1 MIEQTYKLSMIPFE
15 EQVRRNY
22 EIPIVPASQ
31 YDKTLRTLSFELY
44 NGEDRFTIPA
54 EAVVYIFGMKPD
66 GNAFQYQMTV
76 EDNVAK
82 IAMQTQMT
90 TVAGCVT
97 CEIVLFEENTSGPRI
112 GSANFKLM
120 VEKCAV
126 GDDAEFSR
134 SDMPIIQTLIYGGT
148 VGDVLVKDVNGATWS
163 SEAPSE
169 GYMRYAQYDPE
180 ITGTVNSARNAEA
193 VDGHT
198 VARNVLANEYTNEQ
212 IDQKIAEGGGGGNAV
227 WGRISGDIANQADLQ
242 RELSNK
248 VTKVA
253 GKGLSTNDFTDQWR
267 NKLEGIEAGAEVNV
281 QANWDQT
288 VTTADDYIQNK
299 PTIPENTSDLV
310 NDSGF
315 ITAALAPVQGVKGS
329 AESAYRTGSVSIS
342 KANIGLDNVD
352 NTSDAD
358 KPISTAVQ
366 TALDAK
372 QGKLTAGA
380 NITIDANNVISSTGG
395 GGGGTGGH
403 TILNASGSAMP
414 QRGKIQF
421 TNTTVTDDE
430 TADKTVV
437 AGIKGDTGDTGPQGP
452 KGDTGDTGPQ
462 GPKGDTGDTGPT
474 GATGNGISSAV
485 LNADYTLTLNFTN
498 GTSYTTPTPIRGATG
513 ATGPQGDTGPTG
525 PTGPQGPTGET
536 GPAGAT
542 GNGISSITK
551 TGTVGLVDTYTIA
564 FTDGTSTTFTVT
576 NGQDGSSNV
585 QWGDITGSIANQT
598 DLSNALAAK
607 ANNSNIATIEAG
619 TTATQTYSAGDNV
632 LVGGQLYKVTDDIAV
647 GETFTAGTNVE
658 ATTVGDQ
665 LSELN
670 NGLTSYTDGIWTV
683 RKYAD
688 GTAECWGAYNGTNHP
703 ITRAWG
709 SWYVSAES
717 AVIQIPYPS
726 GLFITEPILTVTQTN
741 SAASCIPMSAG
752 LGDVPSTAYT
762 PKLVLS
768 RANSSTVSKFTLSM
782 HAIGRWK

>member
-15 EQVRRNY
+15 EQRRRSY
-22 EIPIVPASQ
+22 EIPIVSASQ
-31 YDKTLRTLSFELY
+31 YDKTLRTLNFELY
-44 NGEDRFTIPA
+44 DGEDRFIIPA

-97 CEIVLFEENTSGPRI
+97 CEVVLFEENTSGPRI

-120 VEKCAV
+120 VEECAV

-134 SDMPIIQTLIYGGT
+134 SDMPVIQTLIFGGT
-148 VGDVLVKDVNGATWS
+148 AGDVLVKDVNGVSWS

-180 ITGTVNSARNAEA
+180 ITGTVNSARNAEK

-198 VARNVLANEYTNEQ
+198 VARNVLANEYTNAE

-242 RELSNK
+242 RELGNK

-267 NKLEGIEAGAEVNV
+267 NKLEGIETGAEVNV

-358 KPISTAVQ
+358 KPISTAMQ
-366 TALDAK
+366 TALNAK
-372 QGKLTAGA
+372 QGKLTAGS
-380 NITIDANNVISSTGG
+380 NITIDANNVISAAGG
-395 GGGGTGGH
+395 AETGGH

-414 QRGKIQF
+414 QREKLQF
-421 TNTTVTDDE
+421 NGATVTDDS
-430 TADKTVV
+430 ANNKTIVS
-437 AGIKGDTGDTGPQGP
+437 GLKGDPGE
-452 KGDTGDTGPQ
+452 K
-462 GPKGDTGDTGPT
+462 GDTGPT

-485 LNADYTLTLNFTN
+485 LNADYTLTLNFTD
-498 GTSYTTPTPIRGATG
+498 GTSYTTPNPIRGATG
-513 ATGPQGDTGPTG
+513 ATGPQGPQGDTGPTG

-536 GPAGAT
+536 GPTGAT

-564 FTDGTSTTFTVT
+564 FTNGTSTTFTVT
-576 NGQDGSSNV
+576 NGQDGSTNIH
-585 QWGDITGSIANQT
+585 WGDLTGSIANQT
-598 DLSNALAAK
+598 DLSNALNAK
-607 ANNSNIATIEAG
+607 ADATALETKANASDIATIESG
-619 TTATQTYSAGDNV
+619 TTASQTYTQGEYLV
-632 LVGGQLYKVTDDIAV
+632 LEGQLYKVIENIAT
-647 GETFTAGTNVE
+647 GELFDVGTNIE
-658 ATTVGDQ
+658 STTVGSQ

-670 NGLTSYTDGIWTV
+670 NGLTSVQTLDGFIGYKDRTISNVSISYDNGYANIGDIYSNWNIPTGAYLTGLYIRGWTGAPGLISLATSSDGRGVYVYCTKAGTISSLTV
-683 RKYAD
+683 RIWYA
-688 GTAECWGAYNGTNHP
+688 
-703 ITRAWG
+703 R
-709 SWYVSAES
+709 
-717 AVIQIPYPS
+717 
-726 GLFITEPILTVTQTN
+726 F
-741 SAASCIPMSAG
+741 
-752 LGDVPSTAYT
+752 
-762 PKLVLS
+762 
-768 RANSSTVSKFTLSM
+768 
-782 HAIGRWK
+782 

>member
-76 EDNVAK
+76 EDNMAK

-134 SDMPIIQTLIYGGT
+134 SDMPVIQTLIFGGT
-148 VGDVLVKDVNGATWS
+148 TGDILVKDVNGVTWS

-180 ITGTVNSARNAEA
+180 ITGTVNSARDSET

-267 NKLEGIEAGAEVNV
+267 NKLEGIAAGAEVNV

-288 VTTADDYIQNK
+288 VTTADDFIQNK

-329 AESAYRTGSVSIS
+329 AESAYRTGNVSIS

-485 LNADYTLTLNFTN
+485 LNADYTLTLNFTD

-607 ANNSNIATIEAG
+607 ANNSNVATIEAG
-619 TTATQTYSAGDNV
+619 TTATQTYTAGDNV

-658 ATTVGDQ
+658 AKTIGDQ

-670 NGLTSYTDGIWTV
+670 NDLNYLIKTIIITGTTDGTGNVGAGSTTTRILLGAIPDRRANASISSALITTTAAGTSYMLHCIQSNGAVVANQEVKVICTYIDGSI
-683 RKYAD
+683 
-688 GTAECWGAYNGTNHP
+688 
-703 ITRAWG
+703 I
-709 SWYVSAES
+709 
-717 AVIQIPYPS
+717 
-726 GLFITEPILTVTQTN
+726 
-741 SAASCIPMSAG
+741 
-752 LGDVPSTAYT
+752 
-762 PKLVLS
+762 
-768 RANSSTVSKFTLSM
+768 
-782 HAIGRWK
+782 

>member
-180 ITGTVNSARNAEA
+180 ITGTVNSARNAEK

-267 NKLEGIEAGAEVNV
+267 NKLEGIESGAEVNV

-342 KANIGLDNVD
+342 KENIGLGNVD

-452 KGDTGDTGPQ
+452 KGDTGETGPQ

-513 ATGPQGDTGPTG
+513 ATGPQGDTGPKGDTG
-525 PTGPQGPTGET
+525 DT

-564 FTDGTSTTFTVT
+564 FTNGTSTTFTVT

-598 DLSNALAAK
+598 DLSNALATK
-607 ANNSNIATIEAG
+607 ASNSNIATIETG
-619 TTATQTYSAGDNV
+619 TTATQTYTAGDNV
-632 LVGGQLYKVTDDIAV
+632 LVGGQLYKVTDDIDV
-647 GETFTAGTNVE
+647 GETFTSGANVE
-658 ATTVGDQ
+658 ATTIGEE
-665 LSELN
+665 LTALN
-670 NGLTSYTDGIWTV
+670 NGLMPTTVPLSVNGRYMKGERAAGTGFTVNIPLFSQPTSVSGAELAYYTGSAWTNITI
-683 RKYAD
+683 ANW
-688 GTAECWGAYNGTNHP
+688 AWNGVVLIVEFGNP
-703 ITRAWG
+703 
-709 SWYVSAES
+709 
-717 AVIQIPYPS
+717 P
-726 GLFITEPILTVTQTN
+726 
-741 SAASCIPMSAG
+741 SAAGFYG
-752 LGDVPSTAYT
+752 LRGTINITY
-762 PKLVLS
+762 
-768 RANSSTVSKFTLSM
+768 
-782 HAIGRWK
+782 

>member
-134 SDMPIIQTLIYGGT
+134 SDMPVIQTLIFGGT
-148 VGDVLVKDVNGATWS
+148 TGDILVKDVNGVTWS

-180 ITGTVNSARNAEA
+180 ITGTVNSARDSET

-342 KANIGLDNVD
+342 KANIGLENVD

-585 QWGDITGSIANQT
+585 QWGDITGSLANQA
-598 DLSNALAAK
+598 DLSNALSAK

-647 GETFTAGTNVE
+647 GETFTVGTNVE
-658 ATTVGDQ
+658 AKTIGDQ

-670 NGLTSYTDGIWTV
+670 TGLKFVKLHEGVQNFT
-683 RKYAD
+683 
-688 GTAECWGAYNGTNHP
+688 
-703 ITRAWG
+703 
-709 SWYVSAES
+709 
-717 AVIQIPYPS
+717 
-726 GLFITEPILTVTQTN
+726 
-741 SAASCIPMSAG
+741 AASETIP
-752 LGDVPSTAYT
+752 LTDDPSKYDY
-762 PKLVLS
+762 LLISVV
-768 RANSSTVSKFTLSM
+768 ANSSQINVITHLKDDYGSNLRAFYFAAPNFYCSAQVRLVGSSLVTLEAPGKAGYATMGIGTVYGVKCSV
-782 HAIGRWK
+782 

>member
-15 EQVRRNY
+15 EQRRRSY

-44 NGEDRFTIPA
+44 DGEDRFIIPA

-76 EDNVAK
+76 EDNMAK

-97 CEIVLFEENTSGPRI
+97 CEVVLFEENTSGPRI

-120 VEKCAV
+120 VEECAV

-134 SDMPIIQTLIYGGT
+134 SDMPVIQTLIFGGT
-148 VGDVLVKDVNGATWS
+148 AGDVLVKDVNGVSWS

-180 ITGTVNSARNAEA
+180 ITGTVNSARNAEK

-198 VARNVLANEYTNEQ
+198 VARNVLANEYTNAE

-227 WGRISGDIANQADLQ
+227 WGRISGDIANQSDLQ

-288 VTTADDYIQNK
+288 VVTADDYIQNK

-342 KANIGLDNVD
+342 KANIGLGNVD

-372 QGKLTAGA
+372 QGKLTAGS
-380 NITIDANNVISSTGG
+380 NITIDANNVISAAGG
-395 GGGGTGGH
+395 AETGGH

-414 QRGKIQF
+414 QREKLQF
-421 TNTTVTDDE
+421 NGATVTDDS
-430 TADKTVV
+430 ANNKTIV
-437 AGIKGDTGDTGPQGP
+437 AGLKGDPGEKGDTGPA
-452 KGDTGDTGPQ
+452 
-462 GPKGDTGDTGPT
+462 

-498 GTSYTTPTPIRGATG
+498 GTSYTTPNPIRGATG
-513 ATGPQGDTGPTG
+513 ATGPQGPQGPQGEDGATGATGPKGDTGDTGPT
-525 PTGPQGPTGET
+525 
-536 GPAGAT
+536 GAT

-564 FTDGTSTTFTVT
+564 FTNGTSTTFTVT
-576 NGQDGSSNV
+576 NGQDGSTNIH
-585 QWGDITGSIANQT
+585 WGDLTGSIANQT
-598 DLSNALAAK
+598 DLSNALNAK
-607 ANNSNIATIEAG
+607 ADVTALETKANASDIATIESG
-619 TTATQTYSAGDNV
+619 TTASQTYTKGDYLV
-632 LVGGQLYKVTDDIAV
+632 LEGQLYKVIENIATGELFDV
-647 GETFTAGTNVE
+647 GTNIESTTAGAELT
-658 ATTVGDQ
+658 A
-665 LSELN
+665 LN
-670 NGLTSYTDGIWTV
+670 NGLASIKTLDNFIGYKDRTISNISISSDNG
-683 RKYAD
+683 YA
-688 GTAECWGAYNGTNHP
+688 T
-703 ITRAWG
+703 
-709 SWYVSAES
+709 
-717 AVIQIPYPS
+717 
-726 GLFITEPILTVTQTN
+726 
-741 SAASCIPMSAG
+741 
-752 LGDVPSTAYT
+752 LGDVYTNWGLPSGAY
-762 PKLVLS
+762 VLGFFV
-768 RANSSTVSKFTLSM
+768 RGWSSAPGTFSLASSSDGKTLYTYC
-782 HAIGRWK
+782 AKAGTIGYLSIRVWYARF